1 MAIPAFPPGGGN
13 EGIQCNSPL
22 RQLRPGRRRPGR
34 GRTLTIRTRGCAL
47 EGRRSRPAAGTIRR
61 NTTARLRTRPP
72 SRRWTGGCGFL
83 AIHARG
89 CALGSQRSRRQAGTK
104 GRDATAHSDRV
115 HQIVAGPGV
124 VAAWPSI
131 PEAAPWGSR
140 RSRTTAGTRQKDETA
155 HSGHALRQVTPPFV
169 PLPSSAR
176 MAASRAMRSR
186 HASPVRCSP
195 TAALRCGLRGVH
207 DRARVFATP
216 ASRLRVHGDVPAS
229 ACAPLLSVCS
239 TERQPQ
245 RRGARSGPTPDP
257 RPKFR

>member
-1 MAIPAFPPGGGN
+1 MP
-13 EGIQCNSPL
+13 E
-22 RQLRPGRRRPGR
+22 
-34 GRTLTIRTRGCAL
+34 
-47 EGRRSRPAAGTIRR
+47 AA
-61 NTTARLRTRPP
+61 P
-72 SRRWTGGCGFL
+72 W
-83 AIHARG
+83 
-89 CALGSQRSRRQAGTK
+89 GSQRSRRQAGTK

-115 HQIVAGPGV
+115 DQVVAGPGV
-124 VAAWPSI
+124 VAPWPSI
-131 PEAAPWGSR
+131 PEAAPWGSQ
-140 RSRTTAGTRQKDETA
+140 RSRMTAGTRQRDETA
-155 HSGHALRQVTPPFV
+155 HFDHALRQVTPPFV

-176 MAASRAMRSR
+176 MAAPRAMRSR

-257 RPKFR
+257 RPQVPVTRVRRQIEIYYFTTIVFFGRMYLCGNPALAFAA